1 MEHSRM
7 TIDEYKTR
15 TARKAKPRVDYKAKF
30 ERDIALLGFPA
41 PVREVLF
48 AHPRR
53 WRFEWAYPDHKI
65 AIEYQGG
72 NYHGKGAHNSIT
84 GLQRDYEKF
93 TEAALRG
100 WTLILIDAKSVTTG
114 QAVQW
119 LERALEI
126 KGAL

>member
-1 MEHSRM
+1 MINHI
-7 TIDEYKTR
+7 TLAEYKTH
-15 TARKAKPRVDYKAKF
+15 TPRKSKPRVDYKAKF

-53 WRFEWAYPDHKI
+53 WRFDWAYPDLMI
-65 AIEYQGG
+65 AVEYQGG

-84 GLQRDYEKF
+84 GLMRDYEKF

-119 LERALEI
+119 LERALEA
-126 KGAL
+126 KGAI

>member
-1 MEHSRM
+1 M
-7 TIDEYKTR
+7 TNHITLAEYK
-15 TARKAKPRVDYKAKF
+15 ARPARPRSPRVDYKAKF

-53 WRFEWAYPDHKI
+53 WRFDFAYPELMI
-65 AIEYQGG
+65 AVEYQGG
-72 NYHGKGAHNSIT
+72 NYNGKGAHNSIT

-119 LERALEI
+119 LERALET
-126 KGAL
+126 KGVL